1 MKDKSQI
8 EAGLERSLR
17 KQVTVPRL
25 DRKFDAGVW
34 ARIEAD
40 EARRAAPAM
49 QVSGNATPATA
60 RWLYVINIL
69 GLASVAIFLCVFGW
83 QMLSGM
89 DISESLPEISAA
101 TRERHSHE
109 CGSTVIAAVA
119 VAFGLM
125 FTPLGRRVRDE
136 FAPPA
141 IAGRLRAARN

>member
-25 DRKFDAGVW
+25 GRKFDAGVW
-34 ARIEAD
+34 ARIDAE

-49 QVSGNATPATA
+49 QLSGNSTPATA

-69 GLASVAIFLCVFGW
+69 GLASVTIFLCVFGW
-83 QMLSGM
+83 QMLSGL
-89 DISESLPEISAA
+89 DISESLPEISVA
-101 TRERHSHE
+101 TRERILMS
-109 CGSTVIAAVA
+109 GSTVIAALA

-125 FTPLGRRVRDE
+125 FTPWGRRVRDE
-136 FAPPA
+136 F
-141 IAGRLRAARN
+141 G

>member
-25 DRKFDAGVW
+25 GRKFDAGVW
-34 ARIEAD
+34 ARIDAE

-49 QVSGNATPATA
+49 QLSGNSTPATA

-69 GLASVAIFLCVFGW
+69 GLASVTIFLCVFGW
-83 QMLSGM
+83 QMLSGL
-89 DISESLPEISAA
+89 DISESLPEISVA
-101 TRERHSHE
+101 TRERILMS
-109 CGSTVIAAVA
+109 GSTVIAAVA

-125 FTPLGRRVRDE
+125 FTPWGRRVRDE
-136 FAPPA
+136 F
-141 IAGRLRAARN
+141 G

>member
-40 EARRAAPAM
+40 ESRSTAPAL
-49 QVSGNATPATA
+49 QAPENSPPTA
-60 RWLYVINIL
+60 ARLLNMINIL
-69 GLASVAIFLCVFGW
+69 GLATVTIFLCVFGW
-83 QMLSGM
+83 RMLSGM
-89 DISESLPEISAA
+89 DISQSLPEISAA
-101 TRERHSHE
+101 TRQSILTN
-109 CGSTVIAAVA
+109 GSTVVATLA

-125 FTPLGRRVRDE
+125 YTPWGRRVRDE
-136 FAPPA
+136 F
-141 IAGRLRAARN
+141 G

>member
-25 DRKFDAGVW
+25 GRKFDAGVW
-34 ARIEAD
+34 ARIEA
-40 EARRAAPAM
+40 EKSRVAAPAFRT
-49 QVSGNATPATA
+49 SGTTPLMA
-60 RWLYVINIL
+60 RWLYAINIL
-69 GLASVAIFLCVFGW
+69 GLAGVTIFLCVFGW

-101 TRERHSHE
+101 TRESIVMNG
-109 CGSTVIAAVA
+109 CTVIATVA
-119 VAFGLM
+119 VVFGLM

-136 FAPPA
+136 F
-141 IAGRLRAARN
+141 G

>member
-25 DRKFDAGVW
+25 GRKFDAGVW
-34 ARIEAD
+34 ARIEA
-40 EARRAAPAM
+40 EEVRRAAPAM
-49 QVSGNATPATA
+49 QVAGNSTPATA

-69 GLASVAIFLCVFGW
+69 GLASVTIFLCVFGW

-89 DISESLPEISAA
+89 DLSESLPEISAA
-101 TRERHSHE
+101 NRDVILMNA
-109 CGSTVIAAVA
+109 CTVIATVA

-136 FAPPA
+136 F
-141 IAGRLRAARN
+141 G